1 MNNFNYNVT
10 GEKRKE
16 LVRAI
21 GLLTKQRKKD
31 TGKTAYKKGRLDLA
45 SSHTLYH
52 PITIRITVQGTAAS
66 RVFFRIV
73 AKAVRMRRKW
83 PDVILQGPTRP
94 LKSPSASLSFA
105 AFDLCR

>member
-45 SSHTLYH
+45 SSHALYH
-52 PITIRITVQGTAAS
+52 PFQVQG
-66 RVFFRIV
+66 RGG
-73 AKAVRMRRKW
+73 KEAVVLRC
-83 PDVILQGPTRP
+83 LT
-94 LKSPSASLSFA
+94 PSS
-105 AFDLCR
+105 

>member
-31 TGKTAYKKGRLDLA
+31 TGKTAYKKGHLNLA
-45 SSHTLYH
+45 SSHALYH
-52 PITIRITVQGTAAS
+52 PLRLQDMTVCLM
-66 RVFFRIV
+66 VIV
-73 AKAVRMRRKW
+73 
-83 PDVILQGPTRP
+83 L
-94 LKSPSASLSFA
+94 L
-105 AFDLCR
+105 